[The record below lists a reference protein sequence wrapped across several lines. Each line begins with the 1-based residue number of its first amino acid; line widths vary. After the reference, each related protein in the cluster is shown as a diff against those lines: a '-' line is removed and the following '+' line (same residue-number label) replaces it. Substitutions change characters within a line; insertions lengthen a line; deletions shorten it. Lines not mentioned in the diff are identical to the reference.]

1 MLTISNAIIILIFA
15 FIGWILC
22 FAVIGIGRKVT
33 TMDKTLIAH
42 AIAAPLIFV
51 GLSLIYFTFFN
62 YTSPL
67 ETALIFTAFIIIMD
81 FIVGALELQRFSMIV
96 EPFLE
101 VIEVQEVISFEDAQ
115 KNIQAVV
122 EAMKRMPK

>member
-33 TMDKTLIAH
+33 TMNKTLIAH

-51 GLSLIYFTFFN
+51 GLSLVYFTFFN
-62 YTSPL
+62 FTSPL
-67 ETALIFTAFIIIMD
+67 ETAIIFTAFIIIMD
-81 FIVGALELQRFSMIV
+81 FIVVALIIEKSYDMFKSLIGTWIPFASIFLSTYIV
-96 EPFLE
+96 GIFTKK
-101 VIEVQEVISFEDAQ
+101 ISA
-115 KNIQAVV
+115 
-122 EAMKRMPK
+122 